1 MDYTQALEYIH
12 KISWTGSRP
21 GLERITE
28 LCRLLGN
35 PQNRLKFIHVG
46 GTNGKGSFCSMLESV
61 LRASGYKTGLY
72 TSPYVRY
79 FNERMAIN
87 GKMIADSTLAEIV
100 TYVSAFA
107 EKMSDKPTEF
117 ELICAVA
124 FEYFARE
131 KCDVVILEVGLGG
144 RLDATNII
152 NTSILSVITGIALD
166 HTAIL
171 GDTKE
176 KIATEKAGII
186 KPRTPVIYGGEDK
199 SCEAII
205 RERAERESAPF
216 SVVDRSTLTV
226 KEMTVEGTVFDF
238 LGFCNVK
245 LSLLGDY
252 QPYNAATVITAIEKL
267 RSLGMEISDRAVY
280 SGLENT
286 VWRARFE
293 LLSRSPDVV
302 FDGGHNPEGVDAAIR
317 SAKKYFH
324 GTRLN
329 VLTAVMADKDYPY
342 VAERIA
348 SVAKRVY
355 TVTPDNPRAL
365 KAQDYAKVFASL
377 GVECVACDSVADG
390 VEKLLLASKKD
401 GTPALIC
408 GSLYMYE
415 QVAKALGK

>member
-21 GLERITE
+21 GLDRIKE
-28 LCRLLGN
+28 LCRLIGN

-61 LRASGYKTGLY
+61 LRKSGYKTGLY

-79 FNERMAIN
+79 FNERMAVN
-87 GKMIADSTLAEIV
+87 GKMIADEALAEIV
-100 TYVSAFA
+100 TYVSEFA

-131 KCDVVILEVGLGG
+131 RCDVVILEVGLGG

-152 NTSILSVITGIALD
+152 ETSILSVITGIALD

-176 KIATEKAGII
+176 KIASEKAGII
-186 KPRTPVIYGGEDK
+186 KPATPVIYGGEDK
-199 SCEAII
+199 SCEEVI
-205 RERAERESAPF
+205 RKKAECEGAPF
-216 SVVDRSTLTV
+216 SVVDRSALVV

-252 QPYNAATVITAIEKL
+252 QPYNATTVITAIEKL
-267 RSLGMEISDRAVY
+267 RSLGMEIPDSAVY
-280 SGLENT
+280 SGFECAE
-286 VWRARFE
+286 WRARFE
-293 LLSRSPDVV
+293 LLSRSPCVV
-302 FDGGHNPEGVDAAIR
+302 FDGGHNPEGVDAAVR
-317 SAKKYFH
+317 SAEKYFPD
-324 GTRLN
+324 TRIN
-329 VLTAVMADKDYPY
+329 VLTAVMADKDYRY
-342 VAERIA
+342 IAERIA

-365 KAQDYAKVFASL
+365 KAQEYAQVFASL
-377 GVECVACDSVADG
+377 GVESIACESVADG
-390 VEKLLLASKKD
+390 VERLFSSSKND
-401 GTPALIC
+401 GAPALVC

-415 QVAKALGK
+415 EVARTLGK